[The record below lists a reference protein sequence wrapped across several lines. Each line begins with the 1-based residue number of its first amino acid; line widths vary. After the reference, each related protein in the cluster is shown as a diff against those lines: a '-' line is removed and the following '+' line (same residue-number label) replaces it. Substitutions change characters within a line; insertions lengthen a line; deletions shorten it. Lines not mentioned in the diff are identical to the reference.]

1 MVVAQTGHMAEG
13 LACLRF
19 CVWGRTFGF
28 RALQNLSTGSIASV
42 CTAVRAQVGILGQRQ
57 KRVDPIQQRTRTY
70 CGDHARR

>member
-1 MVVAQTGHMAEG
+1 MVVAQTGHMAKG
-13 LACLRF
+13 LVGRCL
-19 CVWGRTFGF
+19 CVWGRTVGF

-42 CTAVRAQVGILGQRQ
+42 CTAVRAQVGILGHRQ